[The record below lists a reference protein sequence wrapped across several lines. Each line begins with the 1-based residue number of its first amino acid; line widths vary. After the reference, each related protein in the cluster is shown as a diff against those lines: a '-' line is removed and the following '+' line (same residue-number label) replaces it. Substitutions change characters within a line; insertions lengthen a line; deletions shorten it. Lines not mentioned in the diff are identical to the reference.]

1 MMTRA
6 SRLLKWIGA
15 GTVVLAVA
23 PIAYADAARH
33 TATPS
38 SGAFSTSSTAPRS
51 TSPGS
56 TPGGTLDSTHCD
68 AGLVDFAGG
77 YTVVGRDGVAVD
89 LRADGGVSEFYLGA
103 PAATGTWWVNGDEL
117 VWTAGGVTYTSV
129 SHSAAC
135 ADPAHASRITSV
147 TVTPSGGTA
156 GATGTAGTTGSLGS
170 DPLTLQRR

>member
-38 SGAFSTSSTAPRS
+38 SGASAPRS
-51 TSPGS
+51 TSPS
-56 TPGGTLDSTHCD
+56 TTPGGMPDSAHCD
-68 AGLVDFAGG
+68 GGTAEFAGS
-77 YTVVGRDGVAVD
+77 YTVAGRDDVAFAFQ
-89 LRADGGVSEFYLGA
+89 ADGSVSESYLGA
-103 PAATGTWWVNGDEL
+103 PAATGTWQADGDRI

-129 SHSAAC
+129 AHGASC
-135 ADPAHASRITSV
+135 ADPAHTSRVTSV
-147 TVTPSGGTA
+147 TATPTGGSAGGT
-156 GATGTAGTTGSLGS
+156 GAAASLGS